1 MAAAENITTGDTE
14 QRKEIKLSLCLSVSP
29 VVKLSASMP
38 QQFNYWLTT
47 VQLPIPPAPPPPE
60 SADVAII
67 GAGFTGLS
75 AALALAKRG
84 AKVVVLES
92 ETIGW
97 GASSRNGGM
106 VLTGLKLG
114 VNQLIAKYGRDLTRR
129 MYAASLETVDV
140 VERIVKEETIACDF
154 VRTGHLEVACK
165 QAHFDDYARQGE
177 VIAREFN
184 HRLCVVPRNQLRGE
198 IGSDIYY
205 GGMVDEISAGLNPAR
220 YVAGLAVAAIRAG
233 AQISEH
239 TRLHNIQR
247 QSRDGAPGFKLNS
260 SRGAI
265 WARNVLV
272 GTSGYTGVATPALRK
287 KIIPIGS
294 FIITTEVL
302 SDALTRELSPRNR
315 QIYDSK
321 NYLYYY
327 RLTPDNRMLFGGR
340 AAFFPE
346 TDQTIRRSAEIL
358 RCGMIEVYPQLGD
371 TKIEYVWGGTL
382 DFCFD
387 MMPHAGQLD
396 GIYFAL
402 GYAGH
407 GVAMATYQ
415 GQKMAEWI
423 AEGTADGKHAS
434 RKTDNPFTEIP
445 FPGAPL
451 GLYGGK
457 PWFLPFAGAYYK
469 VLDWVS

>member
-1 MAAAENITTGDTE
+1 MTQE
-14 QRKEIKLSLCLSVSP
+14 L
-29 VVKLSASMP
+29 
-38 QQFNYWLTT
+38 NYWLTT
-47 VQLPIPPAPPPPE
+47 VQMPTPPGQQLPDV
-60 SADVAII
+60 ADVAII

-84 AKVVVLES
+84 AKVVVLEA

-106 VLTGLKLG
+106 VLSGLKLG
-114 VNQLIAKYGRDLTRR
+114 VNELISKYGRELTRR
-129 MYAASLETVDV
+129 MYAVSLETIDC
-140 VERIVKEETIACDF
+140 VERITKQEGIDCDF
-154 VRTGHLEVACK
+154 ARTGHLEVACK
-165 QAHFDDYARQGE
+165 QNHFDDYARQVE

-184 HRLCVVPRNQLRGE
+184 HQLRIVPRNQLCSE

-205 GGMVDEISAGLNPAR
+205 GGMVDEVSAGLHPAR
-220 YVAGLAVAAIRAG
+220 YVAGLAAAAMRAG
-233 AQISEH
+233 AAIYEH
-239 TRLHNIQR
+239 TKLQKIERESQNGAAGFRLTTSHGTLR
-247 QSRDGAPGFKLNS
+247 
-260 SRGAI
+260 
-265 WARNVLV
+265 ARNVLV
-272 GTSGYTGVATPALRK
+272 GTSGYTGAATPALRK

-302 SDALTRELSPRNR
+302 PQAVARELSPRNR

-321 NYLYYY
+321 NYLYYF

-346 TDQTIRRSAEIL
+346 TDQTIRQSAEIL
-358 RCGMIEVYPQLGD
+358 QRGMISVYPQLRD
-371 TKIEYVWGGTL
+371 TKVEYVWGGTL

-387 MMPHAGQLD
+387 IMPHAGQID
-396 GIYFAL
+396 GVYFAV

-407 GVAMATYQ
+407 GVAMATWQ
-415 GQKMAEWI
+415 GHRMAEWI
-423 AEGTADGKHAS
+423 AEG
-434 RKTDNPFTEIP
+434 KTDNPFAEIP

-451 GLYGGK
+451 GLYNGK

>member
-1 MAAAENITTGDTE
+1 
-14 QRKEIKLSLCLSVSP
+14 
-29 VVKLSASMP
+29 MP
-38 QQFNYWLTT
+38 QELNYWLTT
-47 VQLPIPPAPPPPE
+47 VEMPAPSAQPLPE
-60 SADVAII
+60 SVDVGII

-84 AKVVVLES
+84 MKVIVLEA

-114 VNQLIAKYGRDLTRR
+114 INELISKYGRELTRR
-129 MYAASLETVDV
+129 MYTASLETIDC
-140 VERIVKEETIACDF
+140 VERIVKEEDIDCDF
-154 VRTGHLEVACK
+154 ARTGHLEVACK
-165 QAHFDDYARQGE
+165 QSHFDDYARQVE
-177 VIAREFN
+177 VIGREFN
-184 HRLCVVPRNQLRGE
+184 HGVRIVPRDELRTE

-205 GGMVDEISAGLNPAR
+205 GGMVDEVSAGLHPAR
-220 YVAGLAVAAIRAG
+220 YVAGLAAAAMRAG
-233 AQISEH
+233 AAIYEH
-239 TRLHNIQR
+239 TKLQKIERESQNGAAGFRLTTSHGTLR
-247 QSRDGAPGFKLNS
+247 
-260 SRGAI
+260 
-265 WARNVLV
+265 ARNVLV
-272 GTSGYTGVATPALRK
+272 GTSGYTGAATPALRK

-302 SDALTRELSPRNR
+302 PQAVARELSPRNR

-321 NYLYYY
+321 NYLYYF

-346 TDQTIRRSAEIL
+346 TDQTIRQSAEIL
-358 RCGMIEVYPQLGD
+358 QRGMISVYPQLRD
-371 TKIEYVWGGTL
+371 TKVEYVWGGTL

-387 MMPHAGQLD
+387 IMPHAGQID
-396 GIYFAL
+396 GVYFAV

-407 GVAMATYQ
+407 GVAMATWQ
-415 GQKMAEWI
+415 GHRMAEWI
-423 AEGTADGKHAS
+423 AEG
-434 RKTDNPFTEIP
+434 KTDNPFAEIP

-451 GLYGGK
+451 GLYNGK

>member
-1 MAAAENITTGDTE
+1 
-14 QRKEIKLSLCLSVSP
+14 
-29 VVKLSASMP
+29 MP
-38 QQFNYWLTT
+38 QELNYWLTT
-47 VQLPIPPAPPPPE
+47 VQIPTPPPQPLPE
-60 SADVAII
+60 TADVAVI

-84 AKVVVLES
+84 AKVVALES

-114 VNQLIAKYGRDLTRR
+114 ANQLISTYGRELTRR
-129 MYAASLETVDV
+129 MYAASLETVNC
-140 VERIVKEETIACDF
+140 VERIVREENIACDF
-154 VRTGHLEVACK
+154 ARTGHLEVACK
-165 QAHFDDYARQGE
+165 QAHFDDYARQVE

-184 HRLCVVPRNQLRGE
+184 HHLRVVPRGELRTE

-205 GGMVDEISAGLNPAR
+205 GGMVDEISVGLNPAG
-220 YVAGLAVAAIRAG
+220 YVAGLGAAAMRAG
-233 AQISEH
+233 AQICER
-239 TRLHNIQR
+239 TKLERIER
-247 QSRDGAPGFKLNS
+247 QSRNGAPGFQLTT
-260 SRGAI
+260 SRGSFR
-265 WARNVLV
+265 ARNVFV
-272 GTSGYTGVATPALRK
+272 GTSGYTGAATPALQK

-294 FIITTEVL
+294 FIITTAVL
-302 SDALTRELSPRNR
+302 PDALARELSPRNR

-327 RLTPDNRMLFGGR
+327 RLTPGNRMLFGGR

-346 TDQTIRRSAEIL
+346 TSQTVRKSAEIL
-358 RCGMIEVYPQLGD
+358 RRGMIEVYPQLREV
-371 TKIEYVWGGTL
+371 KVEYVWGGTL

-387 MMPHAGQLD
+387 IMPHAGQID

-407 GVAMATYQ
+407 GVAMATWQ

-423 AEGTADGKHAS
+423 AEG
-434 RKTDNPFTEIP
+434 KTDNPFVEIP

-451 GLYGGK
+451 GLYNGK

-469 VLDWVS
+469 VLDWIS